1 MTAEHIKIGCE
12 SEYDPLKKVVLA
24 PPVFMSIKE
33 PINAIQKRYFQEN
46 INPKIAEQQ
55 HSIFVETLKKNDVE
69 VILLPPD
76 EKYPEQV
83 FTRDI
88 GFTLGNHIFVSEMA
102 HDVRKGEE
110 QSFLKWLNETKITYT
125 NLKGDKIEGGDVLID
140 GNSIY
145 AGVSNRTNKHAI
157 KDLQE
162 LLPTYEVIDI
172 PFTDTFLHLDC
183 VFNILSPTEAL
194 IYPGEIEKKKEK
206 HLAERYSLIEV
217 STEEQATMGTNVLS
231 IGDKKIISLPM
242 NKNVNKEL
250 EKRGYT
256 VIEVDISEIIKSGG
270 AFRCCTLPILREKHK
285 KGLID
290 KLLH

>member
-242 NKNVNKEL
+242 NKGVNKEL

-285 KGLID
+285 KGFID

>member
-1 MTAEHIKIGCE
+1 MTAEHIKIGCDT
-12 SEYDPLKKVVLA
+12 EYDTLKKVVLA
-24 PPVFMSIKE
+24 PPTFMSIKE
-33 PINAIQKRYFQEN
+33 PINAIQKQYFEEN

-55 HSIFVETLKKNDVE
+55 HEVFVEVLRKNGVE
-69 VILLPPD
+69 VILLPPI

-88 GFTLGNHIFVSEMA
+88 GFTLGSQVFVSEMA

-110 QSFLKWLNETKITYT
+110 DSFLKWLNHIKITYT
-125 NLKGDKIEGGDVLID
+125 HLKGDKIEGGDVLID
-140 GNSIY
+140 RNTVY
-145 AGVSNRTNKHAI
+145 VGVSNRTNKHAI
-157 KDLQE
+157 NDLQK

-194 IYPGEIEKKKEK
+194 IYRGEIDEKKEK
-206 HLAERYSLIEV
+206 HLANRYELIEV

-231 IGDKKIISLPM
+231 IGNKKVISLPI
-242 NKNVNKEL
+242 NKSVNKAL

-270 AFRCCTLPILREKHK
+270 AFRCCTLPILREKAR
-285 KGLID
+285 
-290 KLLH
+290 

>member
-1 MTAEHIKIGCE
+1 MTAEHIKIGCDT
-12 SEYDPLKKVVLA
+12 EYDTLKKVVLA
-24 PPVFMSIKE
+24 PPTFMSIKE
-33 PINAIQKRYFQEN
+33 PINAIQKQYFEEN

-55 HSIFVETLKKNDVE
+55 HEVFVEVLRKNGIE
-69 VILLPPD
+69 VILLPPI

-88 GFTLGNHIFVSEMA
+88 GFTLGSQVFVSEMA

-110 QSFLKWLNETKITYT
+110 DSFLKWLNHTKITYT
-125 NLKGDKIEGGDVLID
+125 HLKGDKIEGGDVLID
-140 GNSIY
+140 RNTVY
-145 AGVSNRTNKHAI
+145 VGVSNRTNKHAI
-157 KDLQE
+157 NDLQK

-194 IYPGEIEKKKEK
+194 IYRGEIDEKKEK
-206 HLAERYSLIEV
+206 HLANRYELIEV

-231 IGDKKIISLPM
+231 IGDKKVISLPI
-242 NKNVNKEL
+242 NKSVNKAL

-270 AFRCCTLPILREKHK
+270 AFRCCTLPILREKAR
-285 KGLID
+285 
-290 KLLH
+290 

>member
-1 MTAEHIKIGCE
+1 MTAEHIQIGCE

-55 HSIFVETLKKNDVE
+55 HSIFVEILKKNDVE

>member
-1 MTAEHIKIGCE
+1 MTVEHIKIGCDT
-12 SEYDPLKKVVLA
+12 EYDTLKKVVLA
-24 PPVFMSIKE
+24 PPTFMSIKE
-33 PINAIQKRYFQEN
+33 PINAIQKQYFEEN
-46 INPKIAEQQ
+46 INPKIAEDQ
-55 HSIFVETLKKNDVE
+55 HEVFVEVLRKNGVE
-69 VILLPPD
+69 VILLPPI

-88 GFTLGNHIFVSEMA
+88 GFTLGSQVFVSEMA
-102 HDVRKGEE
+102 HDVRKGEKTN
-110 QSFLKWLNETKITYT
+110 FLKWLNDKKITYN

-145 AGVSNRTNKHAI
+145 VGISNRTNKHAI
-157 KDLQE
+157 NDLQK

-194 IYPGEIEKKKEK
+194 IYRGEIDEKKEK
-206 HLAERYSLIEV
+206 HLANRYELIEV

-231 IGDKKIISLPM
+231 IGDKKVISLPI
-242 NKNVNKEL
+242 NKSVNKAL

-270 AFRCCTLPILREKHK
+270 AFRCCTLPILREKAR
-285 KGLID
+285 
-290 KLLH
+290 

>member
-1 MTAEHIKIGCE
+1 MTAEHIKISCDT
-12 SEYDPLKKVVLA
+12 EYDTLKKVVLA
-24 PPVFMSIKE
+24 PPTFMSIKE
-33 PINAIQKRYFQEN
+33 PINTIQKRYFKEN
-46 INPKIAEQQ
+46 INPKIAEKQ
-55 HSIFVETLKKNDVE
+55 HDIFVETLKKNDIE

-76 EKYPEQV
+76 EIYPEQV

-88 GFTLGNHIFVSEMA
+88 GFTLGKHVFVSEMA

-110 QSFLKWLNETKITYT
+110 NSFLKWLNEVQITYT

-140 GNSIY
+140 RNTIY
-145 AGVSNRTNKHAI
+145 VGLSNRTNKHAI

-162 LLPTYEVIDI
+162 LMPTYEVIDI

-194 IYPGEIEKKKEK
+194 IYQGEIDKKKGK
-206 HLAERYSLIEV
+206 YLAERYSFIEV
-217 STEEQATMGTNVLS
+217 SKEEQATMGTNVLS
-231 IGDKKIISLPM
+231 IGDKKIISLPI
-242 NKNVNKEL
+242 NKGVNKAL

-270 AFRCCTLPILREKHK
+270 AFRCCTLPILREKPS

-290 KLLH
+290 KLFH

>member
-1 MTAEHIKIGCE
+1 MTAEHIKIGCDT
-12 SEYDPLKKVVLA
+12 EYDTLKKVVLA
-24 PPVFMSIKE
+24 PPTFMSIKE
-33 PINAIQKRYFQEN
+33 PINAIQKQYFEEN

-55 HSIFVETLKKNDVE
+55 HEVFVEVLRKNGVE
-69 VILLPPD
+69 VILLPPI

-88 GFTLGNHIFVSEMA
+88 GFTLGSQVFVSEMA

-110 QSFLKWLNETKITYT
+110 DSFLKWLNHTKITYT
-125 NLKGDKIEGGDVLID
+125 HLKGDKIEGGDVLID
-140 GNSIY
+140 RNTVY
-145 AGVSNRTNKHAI
+145 VGVSNRTNKHAI
-157 KDLQE
+157 NDLQK

-194 IYPGEIEKKKEK
+194 IYRGEIDEKKEK
-206 HLAERYSLIEV
+206 HLANRYELIEV

-231 IGDKKIISLPM
+231 IGNKKVISLPI
-242 NKNVNKEL
+242 NKSVNKAL

-270 AFRCCTLPILREKHK
+270 AFRCCTLPILREKA
-285 KGLID
+285 
-290 KLLH
+290 

>member
-1 MTAEHIKIGCE
+1 MTAEHIKIGCDT
-12 SEYDPLKKVVLA
+12 EYDTLKKVVLA
-24 PPVFMSIKE
+24 PPTFMSIKE
-33 PINAIQKRYFQEN
+33 PINAIQKQYFEEN

-55 HSIFVETLKKNDVE
+55 HEVFVEVLRKNGVE
-69 VILLPPD
+69 VILLPPI

-88 GFTLGNHIFVSEMA
+88 GFTLGSQVFVSEMA

-110 QSFLKWLNETKITYT
+110 DSFLKWLNHTKITYT
-125 NLKGDKIEGGDVLID
+125 HLKGDKIEGGDVLID
-140 GNSIY
+140 RNTVY
-145 AGVSNRTNKHAI
+145 VGVSNRTNKHAI
-157 KDLQE
+157 NDLQG

-194 IYPGEIEKKKEK
+194 IYRGEIDEKKEK
-206 HLAERYSLIEV
+206 HLADRYELIEV

-231 IGDKKIISLPM
+231 IGDKKVISLPI
-242 NKNVNKEL
+242 NKSVNKAL

-270 AFRCCTLPILREKHK
+270 AFRCCTLPILREKA
-285 KGLID
+285 
-290 KLLH
+290 

>member
-157 KDLQE
+157 KDLQK

-242 NKNVNKEL
+242 NKGVNKEL